1 MFTLECFREDADLF
15 FQILNQRNDAIHKHF
30 TRRDYKY
37 KSVIKCLLQKNT
49 TEVSFQDI
57 DIKDCI
63 TAFSKTYRRYT
74 YRLMANPLAPLVST
88 VVWIHEDGS
97 LRASY
102 GLQFISS
109 IQINWKEQH
118 KRSSFKLLSE
128 ITG

>member
-1 MFTLECFREDADLF
+1 MFTLECFSEDADLF
-15 FQILNQRNDAIHKHF
+15 FQILNQRNDAIHTHF
-30 TRRDYKY
+30 TRRDYTY

-49 TEVSFQDI
+49 TELSFQDI

-63 TAFSKTYRRYT
+63 TTFSKTYRRYT
-74 YRLMANPLAPLVST
+74 YRLIANPLAPLVST
-88 VVWIHEDGS
+88 VVWLHEDSS

-109 IQINWKEQH
+109 IRLNWKEQR
-118 KRSSFKLLSE
+118 KRSSLKLLLD